1 MYIIYFFIKL
11 SKLGPL
17 FSGCLIV
24 GGNSI
29 GVVVSPTSRSTTLWI
44 DIHPHL
50 ILSHLDLY
58 KYWANV
64 STHAMADDTKNERN
78 TSVNI
83 IIINW
88 FNLYAILIY
97 TTLAS
102 PILIDEF
109 TPDEFVPTIAID

>member
-1 MYIIYFFIKL
+1 LKLTLTRHSYIYFLKTTTFLDILDIGYYFLIKE
-11 SKLGPL
+11 SKLGPRL
-17 FSGCLIV
+17 SGCFII

-29 GVVVSPTSRSTTLWI
+29 GDWVSGLSRSTTLWI

-58 KYWANV
+58 KYWASV
-64 STHAMADDTKNERN
+64 SMHAMADDTKNERK

-88 FNLYAILIY
+88 FNLYNYIMQ
-97 TTLAS
+97 
-102 PILIDEF
+102 F
-109 TPDEFVPTIAID
+109 